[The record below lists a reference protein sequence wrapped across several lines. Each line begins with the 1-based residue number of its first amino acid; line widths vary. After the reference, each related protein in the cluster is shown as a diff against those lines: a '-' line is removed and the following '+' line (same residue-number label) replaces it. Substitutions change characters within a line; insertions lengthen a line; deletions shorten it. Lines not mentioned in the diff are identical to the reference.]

1 MGGLGRGFGLIA
13 DQLIADLL
21 LLFGP
26 ILGVAAGEEKKPS
39 SGFRRMS

>member
-1 MGGLGRGFGLIA
+1 MSRLGRGFGLIA

-26 ILGVAAGEEKKPS
+26 VFGIAAGEKKPS
-39 SGFRRMS
+39 SAFRRMS